1 MTLTSFRKN
10 LILDF
15 LLILLSFF
23 ISILV
28 YNANSVLFEKSI
40 SKKVIDTLIKDSSI
54 PNVPGNIID
63 IVWVTKDFE
72 NWLPYFYNTNKY
84 KNSTLFKSMHPNIH
98 SKTIKSITINKN
110 NVIFTVWIN
119 KNSASVIF
127 KYLIIPFLLL
137 ILFLFIVKLFFTW
150 TLQLLN
156 IHSLPVENIEETNSD
171 GRKPYDLTN
180 DEIEGLIGH
189 K

>member
-1 MTLTSFRKN
+1 MILTSFKKN
-10 LILDF
+10 LILDL
-15 LLILLSFF
+15 LLIILSFF

-28 YNANSVLFEKSI
+28 YNANSILFEKSI
-40 SKKVIDTLIKDSSI
+40 SKKVIETLINDSSI

-72 NWLPYFYNTNKY
+72 NWLPFFYNTNKY
-84 KNSTLFKSMHPNIH
+84 KNSTIFKSMHPNIH
-98 SKTIKSITINKN
+98 SKAIKSITINKQN
-110 NVIFTVWIN
+110 IIFTVWIK
-119 KNSASVIF
+119 KNSTSVIF

-137 ILFLFIVKLFFTW
+137 ILFLFLIKLFFTW
-150 TLQLLN
+150 LLQLFN
-156 IHSLPVENIEETNSD
+156 IRSSSAENMEETNSD
-171 GRKPYDLTN
+171 GRKPYELTN